1 MKKIWF
7 IFMVSIVALSVLKTQ
22 AQDLAPYIKIGDLQ
36 TDMNIAVSRV
46 KQALTDGKFEILGS
60 YNPEENPN
68 LKVIAFTRADLKN
81 TVIKVLDRGAL
92 AAVLKVGLIKKGD
105 TVTVSYTN
113 PMYIFNAFL
122 RKETP
127 RYLKTLQKINDDV
140 KLTFAGIGNDF
151 TGFGGGIPAKK
162 LWKYHY
168 KIMMP
173 YFSDPAELKTFSSFV
188 EGLNIIESN
197 LKDKTL
203 QLKQVYK
210 LVFPD
215 KKVAVF
221 GIALLN
227 KEDGEAHFLPKIGE
241 ENIAAMP
248 YEIILQNKTLTML
261 KGKYRLALSW
271 PELSMGTF
279 MGIMSTP
286 GDIKDMLKR
295 LSN

>member
-1 MKKIWF
+1 MKKLWF
-7 IFMVSIVALSVLKTQ
+7 ILLVSFLGFSVVKTQ
-22 AQDLAPYIKIGDLQ
+22 AQDLAPYIKIGDLSA
-36 TDMNIAVSRV
+36 NINSVSAQV
-46 KQALTDGKFEILGS
+46 KQALKGGGFEILGA

-68 LKVIAFTRADLKN
+68 LMVIAFTRNDLKN
-81 TVIKVLDRGAL
+81 TVVKVSDRGAL
-92 AAVLKVGLIKKGD
+92 AAILKVGLVKKGK
-105 TVTVSYTN
+105 TVTVSYVN
-113 PMYIFNAFL
+113 PMYIFNAYL

-127 RYLKTLQKINDDV
+127 KYLNTLKKIANDI
-140 KLTFAGIGNDF
+140 KLTFASIGNDF

-173 YFSDPAELKTFSSFV
+173 YFSDPAELKTFSSFN
-188 EGLNIIESN
+188 EGLNTMESN

-215 KKVAVF
+215 KKIAVF

-227 KEDGEAHFLPKIGE
+227 KEEGEAYFLPKIGE

-248 YEIILQNKTLTML
+248 YEVILQNNTLSML

-279 MGIMSTP
+279 MKIMSTP